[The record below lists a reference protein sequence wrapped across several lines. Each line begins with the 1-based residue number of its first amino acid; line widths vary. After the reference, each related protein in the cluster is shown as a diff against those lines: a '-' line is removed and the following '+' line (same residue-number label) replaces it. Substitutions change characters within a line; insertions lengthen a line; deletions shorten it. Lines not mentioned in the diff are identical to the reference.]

1 MWRSRIVCERLLW
14 IELGDGQAD
23 DPGRRQCRRQRRH
36 DPRRPRH
43 LRRGNHRHAVRHPHE
58 PGRLHQKRHHR
69 IHRWRGGGFLSIYV
83 ATPLVYDCIVSNN
96 ASHRAGGAFQGTF
109 HRCLIAQ
116 NYASNNGSGVRGS
129 RLYDSLIVFNT
140 GLGAVAYSQSTNDV
154 VNCTIARNSSKALE
168 QASAANSI
176 IVENGSTANQGNY
189 YVANCLLDFTPTS
202 GYGVNNITSGGARFV
217 DSANGDFRLLADSP
231 ALDAGNSSMTGFAPA
246 PSERTDVYGH
256 PRVQGAGLD
265 LGAVEGAYPGAVVTV
280 SASGSGTLDPAGSF
294 LLPTL
299 PTQHRR
305 HAVQFILSF
314 LAFGFVQRLSDNQY
328 VLDRCAFQRRPPCDL
343 EVAPAVRISAFLR

>member
-1 MWRSRIVCERLLW
+1 
-14 IELGDGQAD
+14 
-23 DPGRRQCRRQRRH
+23 
-36 DPRRPRH
+36 
-43 LRRGNHRHAVRHPHE
+43 
-58 PGRLHQKRHHR
+58 
-69 IHRWRGGGFLSIYV
+69 
-83 ATPLVYDCIVSNN
+83 
-96 ASHRAGGAFQGTF
+96 
-109 HRCLIAQ
+109 
-116 NYASNNGSGVRGS
+116 VRGS